1 MTTLSY
7 TPSCVNNIIIFI
19 FSPLVL
25 PPVLVPRNP
34 QVISSRYEPVPSYI
48 DTQRPTCSPNHYHPF
63 ELPGKQFVLLLV
75 YITASPETPPPA
87 YSETGSPSP
96 PDASIMDQQLPTPGG
111 IVVIMITTL
120 YFDNKSLSF

>member
-1 MTTLSY
+1 M
-7 TPSCVNNIIIFI
+7 FI

-63 ELPGKQFVLLLV
+63 ELPGKQFVSSLACLHNCLFRNPSTCLLRNR
-75 YITASPETPPPA
+75 
-87 YSETGSPSP
+87 
-96 PDASIMDQQLPTPGG
+96 LPFT
-111 IVVIMITTL
+111 
-120 YFDNKSLSF
+120 S